1 MADGIRII
9 EQIAARIAG
18 VLTGGD
24 RPAVTGEPAT
34 VAAVIRKTL
43 IADFATEAS
52 INREAEE
59 ALAALPPLNPGMDKG
74 RLLAGFRERIA
85 KKRGFVL

>member
-18 VLTGGD
+18 VLTAGD
-24 RPAVTGEPAT
+24 QPAVKGEPARI
-34 VAAVIRKTL
+34 AAVIKKT
-43 IADFATEAS
+43 IVADFATEAT
-52 INREAEE
+52 INREAEK
-59 ALAALPPLNPGMDKG
+59 ALAALPALGPGMDKG
-74 RLLAGFRERIA
+74 KLLLGLRERIA